1 MTTVHTAAEG
11 AGRPGPGPDPWLR
24 RFHPAPPGPAPRLV
38 LLPHAGGNASYYFA
52 FSQALSA
59 YAEVLT
65 VQYPGRQDRFAEP
78 VPGSIGAMVDG
89 VHQALRPWL
98 DGPLVLFGHS
108 MGALVAFELA
118 RRLEAESGPGS
129 GLGSGS
135 GSGLGSGT
143 DAGAA
148 LGPLR
153 GLIVSGRRSPLLQR
167 AEDDHPQDDDA
178 LLAHVGSLAG
188 TDPRLL
194 AHEGFKELILPV
206 LRGDYRAVKEYRCAP
221 GPALRVPVSV
231 LCGEQ
236 DPRVTVPEAMAWR
249 ELAAGAFTFRGFPGG
264 HFYLAERQDAV
275 VRAVREDLASF
286 GASAASPVSVSGF
299 SSASAQAGRTGPR

>member
-1 MTTVHTAAEG
+1 MTTAHTTAEG
-11 AGRPGPGPDPWLR
+11 AGRPGPGTDPWLR

-38 LLPHAGGNASYYFA
+38 LLPHAGGNASYYFP

-78 VPGSIGAMVDG
+78 VPGSIEAMVDG

-118 RRLEAESGPGS
+118 RRLEAESGS
-129 GLGSGS
+129 ASDSGS
-135 GSGLGSGT
+135 AS
-143 DAGAA
+143 AP
-148 LGPLR
+148 GPLR
-153 GLIVSGRRSPLLQR
+153 GLIVSGRRSPLVQR
-167 AEDDHPQDDDA
+167 AEDGFPQDDDA
-178 LLAHVGSLAG
+178 LFAQLGSLAG

-206 LRGDYRAVKEYRCAP
+206 LRGDYRAVEEYRCAP
-221 GPALRVPVSV
+221 GRALRVPVSV

-236 DPRVTVPEAMAWR
+236 DPRVSVSEAMAWR
-249 ELAAGAFTFRGFPGG
+249 DLAAAAFTFRGFPGG
-264 HFYLAERQDAV
+264 HFYLAEHQDAV

-286 GASAASPVSVSGF
+286 GACAP
-299 SSASAQAGRTGPR
+299 GPR